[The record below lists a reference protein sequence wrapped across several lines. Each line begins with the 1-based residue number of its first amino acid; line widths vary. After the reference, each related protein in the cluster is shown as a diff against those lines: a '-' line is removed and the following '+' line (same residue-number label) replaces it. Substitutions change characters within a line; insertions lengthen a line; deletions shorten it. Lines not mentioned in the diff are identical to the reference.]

1 MRSVD
6 QENLHPILKRINFL
20 YSQISDGQNK
30 WYQCM
35 LCDFKSISRCEITK
49 HFLKH
54 SNAKNFK
61 CSSCS
66 FTTYRKSE
74 FETHQKSHKLCDES
88 NDKI

>member
-1 MRSVD
+1 MGSL
-6 QENLHPILKRINFL
+6 QEGIHIPLKRINFL

-35 LCDFKSISRCEITK
+35 LCDFKSISRCKINK

-61 CSSCS
+61 CSSCT

-88 NDKI
+88 NDKF